1 MTDYIRGNGWAIHLG
16 NAIGGG
22 GEGRIYQIVEEPE
35 LVAKIYTTATHEQK
49 AKLAAMLAQPPYRHM
64 RSHSPLAW
72 PTDLLYN
79 WEDDQC
85 VGFLMPYID
94 HKNNFPLLKL
104 YNPKDRLQTLYDFSW
119 KYLLHAAMN
128 LASTVSILHDNGY
141 IIGDVNE
148 SNILISRSALVTLVD
163 CDSIQVPR
171 ENGSFFRC
179 AVGKPEYTS
188 PELQGRDFHSL
199 DRKAYHD
206 NFGLAVLIFQML
218 MEGVHP
224 FSGIWQGT
232 GNPPTLEQNIQAGN
246 SPYLSGSILHPPRRA
261 LPFQTLPETIQTLMT
276 RCFGEGHRDP
286 SKRPTAHEWYQ
297 ELYLAKQQIRSCHS
311 NGQHWYS
318 KHLSS
323 CPWCER
329 MRQGI
334 PDPFPLEAPVTT
346 PKMALRPIIQ
356 LPAYPTSPYTT
367 PPYTTPP
374 YHNSPIMPTYT
385 SQVQYQ
391 VVRPI
396 KRRPPAHPPDA
407 GAVVVEILL
416 SIIGIFGVGWCIAG
430 KWGLGILLFLCSFL
444 IYWPLVVIPFLNGDG
459 SCAIV
464 IAIGAIVFNAVQL
477 NEKILKGP

>member
-1 MTDYIRGNGWAIHLG
+1 MTEYRRSNGWAIHLR

-22 GEGRIYQIVEEPE
+22 GEGRIYTTVEEPD
-35 LVAKIYTTATHEQK
+35 LVAKIYTTVTHEQE
-49 AKLAAMLAQPPYRHM
+49 AKLAAMLAQPPYTQM
-64 RSHSPLAW
+64 QSHSPLAW
-72 PTDLLYN
+72 PTERLYN
-79 WEDDQC
+79 WENRC

-94 HKNNFPLLKL
+94 HKDNIPLLKL
-104 YNPKDRLQTLYDFSW
+104 YNPRDRLQTLYDFSW

-128 LASTVSILHDNGY
+128 LASTVSVLHENGY
-141 IIGDVNE
+141 MIGDVNE

-171 ENGSFFRC
+171 GDGRFFRC
-179 AVGKPEYTS
+179 AVGKPEYTP
-188 PELQGRDFHSL
+188 PELQGHDFHSL
-199 DRKAYHD
+199 NRKTYHD

-261 LPFQTLPETIQTLMT
+261 LPFQTLPEAIQTLMI

-286 SKRPTAHEWYQ
+286 SKRPTANEWYQ
-297 ELYLAKQQIRSCHS
+297 ELYLAKQQIKSCHI
-311 NGQHWYS
+311 NRQHWYS

-334 PDPFPLEAPVTT
+334 PDPFPLEAPATT
-346 PKMALRPIIQ
+346 PKMALRPTIQ
-356 LPAYPTSPYTT
+356 LPAAYPTHPYPT
-367 PPYTTPP
+367 PPYP
-374 YHNSPIMPTYT
+374 NSPIMPTYT
-385 SQVQYQ
+385 SQIQYQ
-391 VVRPI
+391 VLRPA
-396 KRRPPAHPPDA
+396 KQHLAHHTPNG

-416 SIIGIFGVGWCIAG
+416 SIIGIFGIGWCMAG
-430 KWGLGILLFLCSFL
+430 RWGLGMLLLFCSIL
-444 IYWPLVVIPFLNGDG
+444 IYWPLVVIPFINGEG
-459 SCAIV
+459 SYAVV
-464 IAIGAIVFNAVQL
+464 IAIGAIIFNAVQL